1 MSQVIIG
8 RRFAT
13 RFREARNAL
22 AIGREKLA
30 FKLGVSSGTVEN
42 WETGKLPS
50 LPNLRTVCRF
60 FGWDELEVVGWVLED
75 MADREDLLRGKGRY
89 PAFVLPLATVR
100 AA

>member
-1 MSQVIIG
+1 MSQVVIG

-13 RFREARNAL
+13 RFREARDGL
-22 AIGREKLA
+22 GIGREKLA

-50 LPNLRTVCRF
+50 LPNIRTVCEF
-60 FGWDELEVVGWVLED
+60 FGWDELETVGWVLAD
-75 MADREDLLRGKGRY
+75 MADRGPSARSQGPFLS
-89 PAFVLPLATVR
+89 LPYEV